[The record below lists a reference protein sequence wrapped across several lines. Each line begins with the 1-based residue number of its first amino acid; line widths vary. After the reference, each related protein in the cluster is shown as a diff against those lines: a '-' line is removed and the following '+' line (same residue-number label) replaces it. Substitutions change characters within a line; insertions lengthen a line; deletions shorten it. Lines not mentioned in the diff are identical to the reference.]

1 MSSWL
6 KQGFEYV
13 LILCSGLL
21 YAISLKYFVMPSKV
35 ILTGTEGIAVALSY
49 YFENYLLFLVLYSIF
64 QSILLIFAFIFVS
77 RTFAFRSLLVVSTVL
92 LTMAF
97 LPDFQFAQPE
107 SADERILLVIFGGL
121 LAGLSKACAFRNRGS
136 TGDEDILGA
145 YFAVKFLKPVGS
157 IAIVAAIV
165 STSFGLSLD
174 FYKNGNFENI
184 INTLMYTSIY
194 IFISAQSLNTF
205 YRKFSI
211 TILEVIT
218 QDCNSVKNA
227 ISSSFEHRTYTIQ
240 EVTGGHTGDPFWMVK
255 TIVTQEELDGVIKVV
270 RAADPAS
277 FYYHYS
283 ISGIS
288 DRYYIE
294 PIG

>member
-1 MSSWL
+1 MPSWCKNAL
-6 KQGFEYV
+6 EYL
-13 LILCSGLL
+13 LIIFSGLL
-21 YAISLKYFVMPSKV
+21 YAIALKYFVMPSQV

-49 YFENYLLFLVLYSIF
+49 YFDNYTLFLVLYSVF
-64 QSILLIFAFIFVS
+64 QTVLLIFGFIFVS
-77 RTFAFRSLLVVSTVL
+77 KSFAFRSLVVVGTVL
-92 LTMAF
+92 LALAY
-97 LPDFQFAQPE
+97 LPEFQFAQPE
-107 SADERILLVIFGGL
+107 SANERIILVIFGGL
-121 LAGLSKACAFRNRGS
+121 LAGLSKACAFRNHGS

-145 YFAVKFLKPVGS
+145 YFAIKFLKPVGS
-157 IAIVAAIV
+157 IAIVAAVV

-194 IFISAQSLNTF
+194 IFISAESLNNF

-218 QDCNSVKNA
+218 QDCARIKSA
-227 ISSSFEHRTYTIQ
+227 ITTSFKHRTYTVQ
-240 EVTGGHTGDPFWMVK
+240 EVTGGRTGQSFSMIK
-255 TIVTQEELDGVIKVV
+255 TIVTQEELSAIIEVV
-270 RAADPAS
+270 RKADPNC

-283 ISGIS
+283 IVGIS

-294 PIG
+294 PIK

>member
-1 MSSWL
+1 MSSWFKRVL
-6 KQGFEYV
+6 EYLLVFFSGF
-13 LILCSGLL
+13 L

-49 YFENYLLFLVLYSIF
+49 YFESYPLFLMLYSVF
-64 QSILLIFAFIFVS
+64 QAILLIFAFIFVS
-77 RTFAFRSLLVVSTVL
+77 KTFAFRSLLVVSTVL
-92 LTMAF
+92 LTMTF
-97 LPDFQFAQPE
+97 LPEFQFAQPE
-107 SADERILLVIFGGL
+107 SADERIILVIFGGL
-121 LAGLSKACAFRNRGS
+121 LAGLAKACAFRNRGS

-157 IAIVAAIV
+157 IAIIAAIL
-165 STSFGLSLD
+165 STSFGLFLD

-194 IFISAQSLNTF
+194 IFISAESLNNF

-218 QDCNSVKNA
+218 QDCQSVKNA
-227 ISSSFEHRTYTIQ
+227 ITSSFAHRTYTIQ
-240 EVTGGHTGDPFWMVK
+240 KVTGGHTGQPFWMVK
-255 TIVTQEELDGVIKVV
+255 TIVTQEELNGVIDVV
-270 RAADPAS
+270 RIADPAS

-283 ISGIS
+283 IRGIS